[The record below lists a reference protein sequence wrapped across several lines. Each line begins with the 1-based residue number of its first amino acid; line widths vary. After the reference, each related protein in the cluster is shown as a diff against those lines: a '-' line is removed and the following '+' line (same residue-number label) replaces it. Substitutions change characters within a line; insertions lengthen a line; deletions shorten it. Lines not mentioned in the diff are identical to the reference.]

1 MKRLSTLFYIELS
14 VVLILTTLGF
24 FGCQPSVKEAVPSG
38 PILFP
43 PPPDKP
49 RLQFLKSFSQMQEIT
64 GEGGDWF
71 EDFILGEPDR
81 AEKEGISKPYGV
93 AIFEGKIYVCDIDR
107 KMVEVFDVRSK
118 TFKYLTKDRRL
129 MNPLNIWIDDGVKY
143 VADPSARAVFVFDR
157 EDTLTAILGRELKI
171 APIDIVV
178 QGELCYVAS
187 SGSNQVVVLNKRT
200 GEHVTRIGKEGN
212 ELGQI
217 RFIGGVALDEQE
229 NVYVTDKIKARVT
242 KFNKEGIFQFTFGKP
257 SDSMADFVR
266 PKGIAIDREGRIWVV
281 DTATH
286 VGKIY
291 SPQGRLLMFFGLP
304 GNKPGTMYMPT
315 EITLDY
321 DNVELFEE
329 YAVEGAEIE
338 FLVIVTNQ
346 FGSNKVAVYGFGSFP
361 EQKRELGQKGEAE

>member
-1 MKRLSTLFYIELS
+1 MKRLSILFYIELS

-24 FGCQPSVKEAVPSG
+24 FGCQAGIKEAGPSG
-38 PILFP
+38 PLLFP

-49 RLQFLKSFSQMQEIT
+49 RLQFLKSFSRIEEVT

-71 EDFILGEPDR
+71 EDFILGAPDT
-81 AEKEGISKPYGV
+81 EDQGGISKPYGV
-93 AIFEGKIYVCDIDR
+93 AISQGTIYVCDVDR
-107 KMVEVFDVRSK
+107 KMVEVLDVKSK
-118 TFKYLTKDRRL
+118 TFRYLTKDRRL
-129 MNPLNIWIDDGVKY
+129 MSPLNIWVDDGVKY
-143 VADPSARAVFVFDR
+143 VADPLAGAVFVFDR

-178 QGELCYVAS
+178 RGELCYVAN
-187 SGSNQVVVLNKRT
+187 SGSNQVVVLNKGT
-200 GEHVTRIGKEGN
+200 GEQVTRIGKEGN

-217 RFIGGVALDEQE
+217 RFIGGLALDEQE

-242 KFNKEGIFQFTFGKP
+242 KFNKDGIFQFAFGKP
-257 SDSMADFVR
+257 SDSLVDFVR
-266 PKGIAIDREGRIWVV
+266 PKGITIDREGRIWVI
-281 DTATH
+281 DTGTH
-286 VGKIY
+286 VGKVY
-291 SPQGRLLMFFGLP
+291 SPQGRLLMFFGMP
-304 GNKPGTMYMPT
+304 GNKPGMMYMPT

-346 FGSNKVAVYGFGSFP
+346 YGSNKVAVYGFGDFP
-361 EQKRELGQKGEAE
+361 EQ